1 MGLTEAEKYFT
12 TDKARK
18 CVPTE
23 YAKDQGAY
31 TSDSYT
37 KNGEATCWWW
47 LRSLGYDQN
56 HAARVGINGGVS
68 DYGNGVHSDYDAVRP
83 ALWIDP
89 ES

>member
-12 TDKARK
+12 TDEARK

-23 YAKDQGAY
+23 YAIDQGAY

-37 KNGEATCWWW
+37 KNGEGTCWWW
-47 LRSLGYDQN
+47 LRSPGYDQGY
-56 HAARVGINGGVS
+56 AAYVCLDGGISGRGDTVY
-68 DYGNGVHSDYDAVRP
+68 YGNDAVRP
-83 ALWIDP
+83 ALWIDL